1 MADTNLSVKM
11 LALGI
16 VTKIAAGMGQPIEK
30 YCRVLV
36 PAVASV
42 CADQKATTRT
52 AAINTLS
59 AIADAIGSL
68 DPMYS
73 GIGTSL
79 ESVNPALRSSVLT
92 WVASRLADDP
102 PGRSADLSPIAGAVV
117 SCLEDR
123 NGDVRKGASA
133 CLPFV
138 VGNVGYDAVI
148 DKTTNLKPA
157 SKATIMPM
165 IQAAAANAPSSAAAP
180 PPPTP
185 AKAAPAALA
194 TPARTMKAPTAKITA
209 ATPRASAPRPSG
221 IAPPGRSLAMK
232 ALGSATSHRPPS
244 SASGERPMGIPKSRM
259 MAPRPTS
266 SASSRPAV
274 ASPTGRTLPFVTS
287 SPDAKANRLK
297 RDGARWM
304 LEASARN
311 DTLEYLAHQMEP
323 HASADIFTLLFSKDH
338 RAEED
343 FMTGLAVI
351 AEFYDPE
358 IAGEFGLPDSELDAI
373 QLANNDLALKYAAI
387 RLMTNHTQVNN
398 RSLEVISNV
407 LDYLTRSGERLTEGE
422 VRLFVPAL
430 VMKLGD
436 TKFVAKLS
444 PIFDGLD
451 KIIPASQVVQLLV
464 QYGLEEKGAG
474 KTQKN
479 ESLALIEK
487 AFKRRGSV
495 LRKDDRG
502 FYEAIAKCIA
512 DPGTRP
518 NALNLMALLQLQ
530 GESRNLQ
537 AVVSGMPTSA
547 KDMLANRRNALSAS
561 KGTSGIPRAGDV
573 PASPR
578 PVSRASSNASHGT
591 PASSRLS
598 RELSTSTSARPQP
611 RGIPTPATS
620 RLPTT
625 TPARGQPRGIPAPS
639 GIPGSIKRPAAR
651 SLVNDFNGGAA
662 PSRAMQ
668 PLGRAPPQSEPEM
681 SEAAMLIDAIYTEEV
696 EEAAEALKA
705 TAAVLDEDEEIFIP
719 EARNLINGLCF
730 QLNNLPK
737 DPGAL
742 LEPRSLRRMKHLMRT
757 IHITFSKARLV
768 KKVKLE
774 GLETMFAGIRQQY
787 AAIEVWSEAR
797 GDDNQSA
804 NDLRDYMSM
813 VLSSMISTP
822 SREMVYTILFE
833 GLVELCKDMTPNPD
847 PKMGSEIGVI
857 LQCTYKRV
865 RSIDADLRN
874 ERIRAGTL
882 LAIIESLLQVIP
894 PVQWR
899 RRPKYGLPHG
909 DLPLRV
915 IKTLLQRVI
924 GELTAVCSL
933 WNPSY

>member
-16 VTKIAAGMGQPIEK
+16 ITKIATGMGQPIEK

-73 GIGTSL
+73 GIGASL
-79 ESVNPALRSSVLT
+79 ESVNPALRSSVLG

-102 PGRSADLSPIAGAVV
+102 PGPSADLSPLAGPVV
-117 SCLEDR
+117 TCLEDR
-123 NGDVRKGASA
+123 NGDVRKAASA
-133 CLPFV
+133 MLPFV
-138 VGNVGYDAVI
+138 VGNVGYDACI

-157 SKATIMPM
+157 SKATIVPM
-165 IQAAAANAPSSAAAP
+165 IQAAAANAPSSSSAAA

-185 AKAAPAALA
+185 AKAAPAAVA
-194 TPARTMKAPTAKITA
+194 TPARSLKAPTAKVTA
-209 ATPRASAPRPSG
+209 ATPRASVPRPSG

-232 ALGSATSHRPPS
+232 ALGSASSHRPPS
-244 SASGERPMGIPKSRM
+244 ATGERPLGIRKSRM

-297 RDGARWM
+297 RDAARWM
-304 LEASARN
+304 LEAGARS

-323 HASADIFTLLFSKDH
+323 HTSADIFTLLFSKDH

-358 IAGEFGLPDSELDAI
+358 TAGEFGLPDSELDAI

-407 LDYLTRSGERLTEGE
+407 LDYLTRSGERLTEVE

-436 TKFVAKLS
+436 PKFVPKLT

-495 LRKDDRG
+495 LRKDERG

-537 AVVSGMPTSA
+537 AVVAGMPTSA

-561 KGTSGIPRAGDV
+561 KGASGIPRPGEA

-578 PVSRASSNASHGT
+578 PGSRASSNASYGT
-591 PASSRLS
+591 PASSARIS
-598 RELSTSTSARPQP
+598 RELSSSTSARPQP
-611 RGIPTPATS
+611 RGIPTPAAS

-651 SLVNDFNGGAA
+651 SLANDFNGAAA

-668 PLGRAPPQSEPEM
+668 PLGRAAAPPPEPEL
-681 SEAAMLIDAIYTEEV
+681 SEAAMLIDAIYTEDV

-737 DPGAL
+737 DPAAL

-787 AAIEVWSEAR
+787 ASIEVWSEAR

-822 SREMVYTILFE
+822 SREAVYTILFE

-924 GELTAVCSL
+924 GELHGHG
-933 WNPSY
+933 NIN